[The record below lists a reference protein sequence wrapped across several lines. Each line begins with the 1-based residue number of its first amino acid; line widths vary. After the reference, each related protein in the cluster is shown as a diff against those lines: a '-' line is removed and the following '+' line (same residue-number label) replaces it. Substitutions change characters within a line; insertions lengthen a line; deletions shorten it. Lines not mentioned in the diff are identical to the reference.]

1 MRKKLGCNTY
11 LAVMVAAM
19 LSTILLKYVENLWIK

>member
-1 MRKKLGCNTY
+1 MVGSVSQRVAGGGPL

-19 LSTILLKYVENLWIK
+19 LELRI